1 MFSALGAGSGTG
13 GVGLRSSPISHLS
26 ETMRALLDT
35 SPVKAAQAAYFSRSE
50 QRGAREKPRRD
61 WDTRGSAASLALCFL
76 PLPGTCPPP
85 HFTNLSLFLEIKNK
99 QTIQQ

>member
-1 MFSALGAGSGTG
+1 MFSAHGAGSGTG

-50 QRGAREKPRRD
+50 QSKGWGA
-61 WDTRGSAASLALCFL
+61 GSSGLGGSQGETGKCWGQLP
-76 PLPGTCPPP
+76 PLPSPSPS
-85 HFTNLSLFLEIKNK
+85 SLPTSPLPIL
-99 QTIQQ
+99 